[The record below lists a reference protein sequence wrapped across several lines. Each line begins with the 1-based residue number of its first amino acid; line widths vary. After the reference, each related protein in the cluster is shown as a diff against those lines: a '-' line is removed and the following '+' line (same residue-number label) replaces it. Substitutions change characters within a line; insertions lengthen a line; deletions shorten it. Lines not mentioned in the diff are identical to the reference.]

1 MEDTTAMGSFEALG
15 ADPVAG
21 ADPSDREVAHG
32 DLRQATVDL
41 EARIVRLTAELEV
54 EHDARV
60 EAEQRF
66 LRLLEVSP
74 VAVVLVTPGFVV
86 TAWSPAAERLFGYT
100 ADEAK
105 GRHVDDLVANDPSM
119 RLEANRINDEGSRGG
134 GRRITKRIRKDGAL
148 VDVEVQAVPIHE
160 GDRIAAYYAIY
171 HDITAL
177 QHAREEADAANI
189 AKSTFLAAMS
199 HEIRTPMNAV
209 IGMTDLLLDTTLDR
223 EQQDFA
229 ETIRTSGESLLT
241 IINDI
246 LDFSKIEAGRMD
258 LEHRP
263 FELGRAVESAL
274 DVVGPLA
281 AAKGIELAYAMEAGT
296 PQTIVGDETRL
307 RQILVNVLNNA
318 VKFSDTGEVELTVA
332 GRTLDAA
339 AGLWELMFAVRDT
352 GIGITADGMERLFQS
367 FSQADVSTSRRYG
380 GTGLGLAISRRL
392 AEAMGGSVTASS
404 SGVPGEGS
412 TFTVQI
418 VAPVADSQPAASG
431 RPADSPVLTG
441 RRLLVVDDNATNR
454 RIARGMT
461 SSWGLIV
468 RDTSSPGE
476 ALAWIEGGEP
486 FDIALL
492 DRRMPEM
499 DGLDLARRIRIVAP
513 GARLPIIIFS
523 SVGGRDSSVRT
534 AQARHDIDA
543 YLAKPIKPSQLFDA
557 LVEVLHASGA
567 STDDGRDSRGAV
579 EEGASDG
586 TAAELPRLRILLAED
601 NAVNRKVA
609 VQLLAKLGQTADV
622 VGNGRE
628 AIEAVERHR
637 YDVILMD
644 VQMPEMDGLEAS
656 RRICARWPP
665 DQRPRLIALTAN
677 ALEGDREA
685 CLAAGMDDYLRKPI
699 RRPELAEALALVVP
713 VGADRPDA
721 AHA

>member
-1 MEDTTAMGSFEALG
+1 MRSPEPLG

-21 ADPSDREVAHG
+21 AGPSDREVAHG
-32 DLRQATVDL
+32 DVRQATVDL
-41 EARIVRLTAELEV
+41 EARIVHLTAELVV

-74 VAVVLVTPGFVV
+74 VAVVLVTPEFVV

-100 ADEAK
+100 ADEAV
-105 GRHVDDLVANDPSM
+105 GRHVDDLVAHETSI
-119 RLEANRINDEGSRGG
+119 RVEAGQINDEGTRGG

-177 QHAREEADAANI
+177 QHAREEADAAST

-263 FELGRAVESAL
+263 FELCRAVESAL

-307 RQILVNVLNNA
+307 RQILLNVLNNA
-318 VKFSDTGEVELTVA
+318 VKFSDTGEVELTVG

-339 AGLWELMFAVRDT
+339 AGLWELTFAVRDT
-352 GIGITADGMERLFQS
+352 GIGITPDGMERLFQS

-392 AEAMGGSVTASS
+392 AQAMGGSVTASS

-412 TFTVQI
+412 TFTVRI

-461 SSWGLIV
+461 SGWGLIV

-492 DRRMPEM
+492 DRQMPEM
-499 DGLDLARRIRIVAP
+499 DGLDLARGIRSTAS

-523 SVGGRDSSVRT
+523 SVGGRDSLVRR
-534 AQARHDIDA
+534 ALARHDIAA
-543 YLAKPIKPSQLFDA
+543 YLAKPIKPSQLLDA

-567 STDDGRDSRGAV
+567 GTDDRRDSRGAV
-579 EEGASDG
+579 EEDASEA
-586 TAAELPRLRILLAED
+586 TAVALPPLRILLAED
-601 NAVNRKVA
+601 NVVNRKVA
-609 VQLLAKLGQTADV
+609 IQLLAKLGQTADV

-628 AIEAVERHR
+628 AVEAVERHR

-644 VQMPEMDGLEAS
+644 VQMPEVDGLEAS
-656 RRICARWPP
+656 RQICARWPP
-665 DQRPRLIALTAN
+665 DRRPRLIALTAN

-685 CLAAGMDDYLRKPI
+685 CLEAGMDDYLRKPI
-699 RRPELAEALALVVP
+699 RRPALAEALARAVP
-713 VGADRPDA
+713 VDAEHPDA

>member
-1 MEDTTAMGSFEALG
+1 MGSPEPLD
-15 ADPVAG
+15 ADPVARAG
-21 ADPSDREVAHG
+21 PSDRAVADG
-32 DLRQATVDL
+32 DLRGATDAV
-41 EARIVRLTAELEV
+41 EARIARLTAELEV

-74 VAVVLVTPGFVV
+74 VAVVLVTPEFVV

-100 ADEAK
+100 ADEAI
-105 GRHVDDLVANDPSM
+105 GRHVDDLVAHEESL
-119 RLEANRINDEGSRGG
+119 RLEAGRINEEGSRGG
-134 GRRITKRIRKDGAL
+134 GRRITKRVRKDGAL

-160 GDRIAAYYAIY
+160 GDRITAYYAIY

-177 QHAREEADAANI
+177 QHAREEADAANT

-209 IGMTDLLLDTTLDR
+209 IGMTDLLLDTSLDR

-281 AAKGIELAYAMEAGT
+281 AAKGIELAYAMEADT
-296 PQTIVGDETRL
+296 PQAIVGDETRL
-307 RQILVNVLNNA
+307 RQILLNVLNNA
-318 VKFSDTGEVELTVA
+318 VKFSDAGEVELTVA

-339 AGLWELMFAVRDT
+339 AGLWELTFAVRDT
-352 GIGITADGMERLFQS
+352 GIGITADDMERLFHS

-392 AEAMGGSVTASS
+392 AQAMGGSVTAAS

-412 TFTVQI
+412 TFTVRI
-418 VAPVADSQPAASG
+418 AAPVADSLPASAG

-461 SSWGLIV
+461 SGWGLTV

-476 ALAWIEGGEP
+476 ALAWIEGGET

-492 DRRMPEM
+492 DRQMPEM
-499 DGLDLARRIRIVAP
+499 DGLDLAHRIRSAAS

-523 SVGGRDSSVRT
+523 SVGGRDSSVRR
-534 AQARHDIDA
+534 ALARHDIAA

-557 LVEVLHASGA
+557 LVEVLHASEAG
-567 STDDGRDSRGAV
+567 TVDGRDIPGAA
-579 EEGASDG
+579 EEDASAG
-586 TAAELPRLRILLAED
+586 TAAVLPHLRILLAED

-609 VQLLAKLGQTADV
+609 VQLLARLGQTADV

-628 AIEAVERHR
+628 AVEAVERGR

-644 VQMPEMDGLEAS
+644 VQMPEVDGLEAS
-656 RRICARWPP
+656 RQICARWPP

-699 RRPELAEALALVVP
+699 RRPELAEALAQVVP
-713 VGADRPDA
+713 VLADPGDA